1 MQFHWRLITHKSLKF
16 WIVWSY
22 NLNCEQETNLKYC
35 NYGVTA
41 RGTISHS
48 NNRWANINRRDLASS
63 ICIEFWMKL
72 KLYYMGKWRGKKKK
86 KKTSTHTE
94 HQKHQLQG
102 DIEANYIHMF
112 IKNKKIIPMM
122 WAPTAAA
129 TMAWVWWNAAA
140 WGCKGFE
147 LRPTCRRSKCC
158 SVAHSIDPLG
168 FQPLIFCFNWK
179 IKRRNHIIS
188 NYECNQ

>member
-1 MQFHWRLITHKSLKF
+1 MQFHWRFITHKSLKF

-72 KLYYMGKWRGKKKK
+72 KLYYMGKWRGKKKRRRKQARTQNTRNTNYKEISKQIIYICSLKIK
-86 KKTSTHTE
+86 KLYRWCE
-94 HQKHQLQG
+94 LQQQRRLWPGYDEMQPREAARVSNSGQHAG
-102 DIEANYIHMF
+102 D
-112 IKNKKIIPMM
+112 
-122 WAPTAAA
+122 
-129 TMAWVWWNAAA
+129 
-140 WGCKGFE
+140 
-147 LRPTCRRSKCC
+147 L
-158 SVAHSIDPLG
+158 SVAALPI
-168 FQPLIFCFNWK
+168 PLILSDFSPLFSVSTGK
-179 IKRRNHIIS
+179 
-188 NYECNQ
+188 

>member
-94 HQKHQLQG
+94 QQKHQLQG
-102 DIEANYIHMF
+102 DIEANYIYINMF
-112 IKNKKIIPMM
+112 IKNKKKLYRWCEFQQQRRLWPGYDEMQ
-122 WAPTAAA
+122 PREAARVSNSGQHA
-129 TMAWVWWNAAA
+129 
-140 WGCKGFE
+140 GD
-147 LRPTCRRSKCC
+147 L
-158 SVAHSIDPLG
+158 SVAALPI
-168 FQPLIFCFNWK
+168 PLILSDFSPLFSVSTGK
-179 IKRRNHIIS
+179 
-188 NYECNQ
+188 